1 VVAVVAAPG
10 GDFSKST
17 HGAAHHTTARGL
29 ASRVIPAPDGSTTV
43 PLEVPEGYATYTW
56 QRKEAPPL

>member
-1 VVAVVAAPG
+1 M
-10 GDFSKST
+10 ST
-17 HGAAHHTTARGL
+17 P

-56 QRKEAPPL
+56 QREGSTTTVRHHPLSQTRYRRQL